1 MFNATSKTN
10 ASHTHT
16 HTHTHT
22 RKKTEE
28 RERER
33 EKGGEGKEKK
43 ATTQD
48 KKKIPQCQEEGLQQV
63 QQRKGTKKDK
73 EWGGEEKLT
82 VNNTLS

>member
-10 ASHTHT
+10 ASHT

-33 EKGGEGKEKK
+33 EGGRGEGKKGNNPR
-43 ATTQD
+43 Q
-48 KKKIPQCQEEGLQQV
+48 KKIPQCQEEGLQQV

>member
-1 MFNATSKTN
+1 MLP
-10 ASHTHT
+10 THT
-16 HTHTHT
+16 HTHTHIRG
-22 RKKTEE
+22 RKQKRE

-33 EKGGEGKEKK
+33 RGERGRKK
-43 ATTQD
+43 MATTQD
-48 KKKIPQCQEEGLQQV
+48 KKKTPQCQEEGLQQV